1 MEGFREKATGLILK
15 LMIVVLLAFTIFI
28 MFNSLILNKK
38 NERFLPENAMNIY
51 IKAADEVSENKLQV
65 NWKYIAALDGVR
77 NKEDFSKANIEN
89 SKVLGKK
96 FLEISKSTKFKN
108 TNYRLLTL
116 DEVISKMS
124 FTEEEKKNVH
134 KYLDKLNNI
143 YPITPDEYKRQFID
157 ELIPI
162 SKELYDEYGILP
174 SVTIGQA
181 ILESDWGRS
190 ELSKKGN
197 NLFGIKATPSWQGKV
212 LNMETSENYN
222 DKIKDNFRY
231 YSSKEDSI
239 KDYANFLVKNK
250 RYRENKVFRAT
261 EYKTQAKAIEKA
273 GYSTKKDKDGN
284 LLYSSLLGKIIRE
297 YNLQLIDSKTQEE
310 ISKK

>member
-1 MEGFREKATGLILK
+1 MKKATGLILK
-15 LMIVVLLAFTIFI
+15 LMILVLLAFTIFI
-28 MFNSLILNKK
+28 IFNSLILNKTK
-38 NERFLPENAMNIY
+38 ERFLPENAMNIY

-65 NWKYIAALDGVR
+65 NWKYIAALDGVK
-77 NKEDFSKANIEN
+77 NKEDFSKANIED

-231 YSSKEDSI
+231 YSSKGDSI
-239 KDYANFLVKNK
+239 KDYANFLIKNK

-273 GYSTKKDKDGN
+273 GYSTKKDRDGN

>member
-1 MEGFREKATGLILK
+1 MKKATGLILK
-15 LMIVVLLAFTIFI
+15 LMILVLLAFTIFI

-65 NWKYIAALDGVR
+65 NWKYIAALDGVK
-77 NKEDFSKANIEN
+77 NKGDFSKANIED

-124 FTEEEKKNVH
+124 FTEEENKNVH

>member
-1 MEGFREKATGLILK
+1 MKKATGLILK
-15 LMIVVLLAFTIFI
+15 LMILVLLAFTIFI
-28 MFNSLILNKK
+28 IFNSLILNKTK
-38 NERFLPENAMNIY
+38 ERFLPENAMNIY

-65 NWKYIAALDGVR
+65 NWKYIAALDGVK
-77 NKEDFSKANIEN
+77 NKEDFSKANIED

-197 NLFGIKATPSWQGKV
+197 NLFGIKATLSWQGKV
-212 LNMETSENYN
+212 LNMETLENYN

>member
-1 MEGFREKATGLILK
+1 MKKITGLFLK
-15 LMIVVLLAFTIFI
+15 LILLVFTIFI
-28 MFNSLILNKK
+28 IFNSLILNKTK
-38 NERFLPENAMNIY
+38 ERFLPENAMNIY
-51 IKAADEVSENKLQV
+51 IRATDEVSENKLQV
-65 NWKYIAALDGVR
+65 NWKYIAALYAVKNEG
-77 NKEDFSKANIEN
+77 DFSKANIE
-89 SKVLGKK
+89 SAKTLGGS
-96 FLEISKSTKFKN
+96 FLEISKNRKFKN

-143 YPITPDEYKRQFID
+143 YPITPDEYKKQFID

-174 SVTIGQA
+174 SITIGQA

-231 YSSKEDSI
+231 YFSKEDSI

-310 ISKK
+310 ISRK

>member
-1 MEGFREKATGLILK
+1 MKKITGLFLK
-15 LMIVVLLAFTIFI
+15 LIILVLLVFTIFI
-28 MFNSLILNKK
+28 IFNSLILNKTK
-38 NERFLPENAMNIY
+38 ERFLPENAMNIY
-51 IKAADEVSENKLQV
+51 IRAADEVSENKLQV
-65 NWKYIAALDGVR
+65 NWKYIAALDAVKNEG
-77 NKEDFSKANIEN
+77 DFSKANIE
-89 SKVLGKK
+89 SAKTLGGS
-96 FLEISKSTKFKN
+96 FLEISKNRKFKN

-174 SVTIGQA
+174 SITIGQA

-212 LNMETSENYN
+212 LNMETSENYK

-297 YNLQLIDSKTQEE
+297 YNLQLIDSKTQEK
-310 ISKK
+310 ISRK

>member
-1 MEGFREKATGLILK
+1 MKKATGLILK
-15 LMIVVLLAFTIFI
+15 LTILVLLAFTIFI
-28 MFNSLILNKK
+28 IFNSLILNKK

-65 NWKYIAALDGVR
+65 NWKYIAALDGAK
-77 NKEDFSKANIEN
+77 NKEDFSKANIED

-116 DEVISKMS
+116 DEVISKIS

-197 NLFGIKATPSWQGKV
+197 NLFGIKATPSWQGKI

-231 YSSKEDSI
+231 YSSKENSI

>member
-1 MEGFREKATGLILK
+1 MKKATGLILK
-15 LMIVVLLAFTIFI
+15 LMILVLLAFTIFI
-28 MFNSLILNKK
+28 IFNSLILNKTK
-38 NERFLPENAMNIY
+38 ERFLPENAMNIY

-65 NWKYIAALDGVR
+65 NWKYIAALDGVK
-77 NKEDFSKANIEN
+77 NKEDFSKANIED

-124 FTEEEKKNVH
+124 FTEEENKNVH

-231 YSSKEDSI
+231 YSSKGDSI

>member
-1 MEGFREKATGLILK
+1 MKKATGLILK
-15 LMIVVLLAFTIFI
+15 LMILVLLAFTIFI

-65 NWKYIAALDGVR
+65 NWKYIAALDGVK
-77 NKEDFSKANIEN
+77 NKEDFSKANIED
-89 SKVLGKK
+89 SKVLGEK

-284 LLYSSLLGKIIRE
+284 LLYSSLLGK
-297 YNLQLIDSKTQEE
+297 L
-310 ISKK
+310 

>member
-1 MEGFREKATGLILK
+1 MKKITGLFLK
-15 LMIVVLLAFTIFI
+15 LMVLVLLVFTIFI
-28 MFNSLILNKK
+28 IFNSLILNKTK
-38 NERFLPENAMNIY
+38 ERFLPENAMNIY
-51 IKAADEVSENKLQV
+51 IRAADEVSENKLQV
-65 NWKYIAALDGVR
+65 NWKYIAALDAVKNEG
-77 NKEDFSKANIEN
+77 NFSKVNIE
-89 SKVLGKK
+89 SAKTLGKN
-96 FLEISKSTKFKN
+96 FLEISENRKFKN
-108 TNYRLLTL
+108 TDYRLLTL
-116 DEVISKMS
+116 DEVINRKS
-124 FTEEEKKNVH
+124 FSEEERKKVY

-143 YPITPDEYKRQFID
+143 YPITPDKYKAQFME

-162 SKELYDEYGILP
+162 SKELYNEYGILP
-174 SVTIGQA
+174 SITIGQA

-197 NLFGIKATPSWQGKV
+197 NLFGIKATPSWTGKV

-222 DKIKDNFRY
+222 DKIKDNFRQ

-239 KDYANFLVKNK
+239 KDYGDFLVKNK

-261 EYKTQAKAIEKA
+261 EYKTQSRAIERA

-284 LLYSSLLGKIIRE
+284 LLYSNLLGKIIRE

-310 ISKK
+310 ISKKMN

>member
-1 MEGFREKATGLILK
+1 MKKITGLFLK
-15 LMIVVLLAFTIFI
+15 LILLVLLVFTIFI
-28 MFNSLILNKK
+28 IFNSLILNKTK
-38 NERFLPENAMNIY
+38 ERFLPENAMNIY
-51 IKAADEVSENKLQV
+51 IRATDEVSENKLQV
-65 NWKYIAALDGVR
+65 NWKYIAALYAVKNEG
-77 NKEDFSKANIEN
+77 DFSKANIE
-89 SKVLGKK
+89 SAKTLGGS
-96 FLEISKSTKFKN
+96 FLEISKNRKFKN

-174 SVTIGQA
+174 SITIGQA

-231 YSSKEDSI
+231 YFSKEDSI

-310 ISKK
+310 ISRK

>member
-1 MEGFREKATGLILK
+1 MKKITGLFLK
-15 LMIVVLLAFTIFI
+15 LIILVLLVFTIFI
-28 MFNSLILNKK
+28 IFNSLILNETK
-38 NERFLPENAMNIY
+38 ERFLPENAMNIY
-51 IKAADEVSENKLQV
+51 IRATDEVSENKLQV
-65 NWKYIAALDGVR
+65 NWKYIAALYAVKNEG
-77 NKEDFSKANIEN
+77 DFSKANIE
-89 SKVLGKK
+89 SAKSLGGS
-96 FLEISKSTKFKN
+96 FLEISKNRKFKN

-124 FTEEEKKNVH
+124 FTEEEKKNAR

-143 YPITPDEYKRQFID
+143 YPIKPDEYKRQFID

-174 SVTIGQA
+174 SITIGQA

-231 YSSKEDSI
+231 YSSKEDSV

-310 ISKK
+310 ISRK

>member
-1 MEGFREKATGLILK
+1 MKKATGLILK
-15 LMIVVLLAFTIFI
+15 LMILVLLAFTIFI

-65 NWKYIAALDGVR
+65 NWKYIAALDGVK
-77 NKEDFSKANIEN
+77 NKEDFSKANIED

-162 SKELYDEYGILP
+162 SKKLYDEYGILP
-174 SVTIGQA
+174 SITIGQA

-212 LNMETSENYN
+212 LNMETLENYN

>member
-1 MEGFREKATGLILK
+1 MKKATGLILK
-15 LMIVVLLAFTIFI
+15 LMILVLLAFTIFI
-28 MFNSLILNKK
+28 IFNSLILNKTK
-38 NERFLPENAMNIY
+38 ERFLPENAMNIY

-65 NWKYIAALDGVR
+65 NWKYIAALDGVK
-77 NKEDFSKANIEN
+77 NKEDFSKANIED

-143 YPITPDEYKRQFID
+143 YSITPDEYKRQFID

-231 YSSKEDSI
+231 YSSKGDSI

-273 GYSTKKDKDGN
+273 GYSTKKDRDGN

>member
-1 MEGFREKATGLILK
+1 MKKATGLILK
-15 LMIVVLLAFTIFI
+15 LMILVLLAFTIFI
-28 MFNSLILNKK
+28 IFNSLILNKTK
-38 NERFLPENAMNIY
+38 ERFLPENAMNIY

-65 NWKYIAALDGVR
+65 NWKYIAALDGVK
-77 NKEDFSKANIEN
+77 NKEDFSKANIED

-231 YSSKEDSI
+231 YSSKGDSI

>member
-1 MEGFREKATGLILK
+1 MIL
-15 LMIVVLLAFTIFI
+15 VLLAFTIFI

-65 NWKYIAALDGVR
+65 NWKYIAALDGVK
-77 NKEDFSKANIEN
+77 NKEDFSKANIED
-89 SKVLGKK
+89 SKVLGEK

>member
-1 MEGFREKATGLILK
+1 MKKIVGLFLK
-15 LMIVVLLAFTIFI
+15 VIISSLLVFTIFI
-28 MFNSLILNKK
+28 IFSLVTLNKTK
-38 NERFLPENAMNIY
+38 EGFLPENAMNIY

-65 NWKYIAALDGVR
+65 NWKYIAALDAVKNEG
-77 NKEDFSKANIEN
+77 DFSKVNIE
-89 SKVLGKK
+89 SAKVLGKS
-96 FLEISKSTKFKN
+96 FLEISENRKFKN

-116 DEVISKMS
+116 DEVINRKS
-124 FTEEEKKNVH
+124 FSEDEKKNAY
-134 KYLDKLNNI
+134 KYLDKLDDV
-143 YPITPDEYKRQFID
+143 YPITPDKYKTQFI
-157 ELIPI
+157 EKLIPT
-162 SKELYDEYGILP
+162 SKQLYDEYGILP
-174 SVTIGQA
+174 SIAIGQA

-239 KDYANFLVKNK
+239 KDYANFLVNNK
-250 RYRENKVFRAT
+250 RYRENRVFRAT
-261 EYKTQAKAIEKA
+261 EYKTQAKFIENA

-297 YNLQLIDSKTQEE
+297 YNLQLIDSKTQED
-310 ISKK
+310 ISK

>member
-1 MEGFREKATGLILK
+1 MKKATGLILK
-15 LMIVVLLAFTIFI
+15 LMILVLLAFTIFI

-65 NWKYIAALDGVR
+65 NWKYIAALDGVK
-77 NKEDFSKANIEN
+77 NKEDFSKANIED
-89 SKVLGKK
+89 SKVLGEK

-231 YSSKEDSI
+231 YSSKENSI

-297 YNLQLIDSKTQEE
+297 YNLQLIDSKTQEK
-310 ISKK
+310 ISKNCRY

>member
-1 MEGFREKATGLILK
+1 MRKITGLILK
-15 LMIVVLLAFTIFI
+15 LIILVLLAFTIFI
-28 MFNSLILNKK
+28 IFNSLTLNKTK
-38 NERFLPENAMNIY
+38 ERFLPENAMNIY

-65 NWKYIAALDGVR
+65 NWKYIAALDAVKNEG
-77 NKEDFSKANIEN
+77 DFSKANIE
-89 SKVLGKK
+89 SAKTLGES
-96 FLEISKSTKFKN
+96 FLEISKNRKFKN
-108 TNYRLLTL
+108 TNYRLLNL
-116 DEVISKMS
+116 DEVINKKS
-124 FTEEEKKNVH
+124 FSEEERKKVY

-143 YPITPDEYKRQFID
+143 YPITPDEYKRQFIN

-162 SKELYDEYGILP
+162 SKKLYDEYGILP

-197 NLFGIKATPSWQGKV
+197 NLFGIKATPSWTGKI

-231 YSSKEDSI
+231 YSSKDDSI

-261 EYKTQAKAIEKA
+261 EYKTQARAIERA

-284 LLYSSLLGKIIRE
+284 LLYSNLLGKIIRE

>member
-1 MEGFREKATGLILK
+1 MKKATGLILK
-15 LMIVVLLAFTIFI
+15 LMILVLLAFTIFI
-28 MFNSLILNKK
+28 IFNSLILNKTK
-38 NERFLPENAMNIY
+38 ERFLPENAMNIY

-65 NWKYIAALDGVR
+65 NWKYIAALDGVK
-77 NKEDFSKANIEN
+77 NKEDFSKANIED

-231 YSSKEDSI
+231 YSSKGDSI

-273 GYSTKKDKDGN
+273 GIVLKKIGMVIYYIVVCLEK
-284 LLYSSLLGKIIRE
+284 L
-297 YNLQLIDSKTQEE
+297 
-310 ISKK
+310 

>member
-1 MEGFREKATGLILK
+1 MKKATGLILK
-15 LMIVVLLAFTIFI
+15 LMILVLLAFTIFI
-28 MFNSLILNKK
+28 IFNSLILNKTK
-38 NERFLPENAMNIY
+38 ERFLPENAMNIY

-65 NWKYIAALDGVR
+65 NWKYIAALDGVK
-77 NKEDFSKANIEN
+77 NKEDFSKANIED

-143 YPITPDEYKRQFID
+143 YSITPDEYKRQFID

-231 YSSKEDSI
+231 YSSKGDSI

-273 GYSTKKDKDGN
+273 GYSTKKDRDGN
-284 LLYSSLLGKIIRE
+284 LLYSSLLGK
-297 YNLQLIDSKTQEE
+297 L
-310 ISKK
+310 

>member
-1 MEGFREKATGLILK
+1 MKKITGLFLK
-15 LMIVVLLAFTIFI
+15 LIILVLLVFTIFI
-28 MFNSLILNKK
+28 IFNSLILNKTK
-38 NERFLPENAMNIY
+38 ERFLPENAMNIY
-51 IKAADEVSENKLQV
+51 IRATDEVSENKLQV
-65 NWKYIAALDGVR
+65 NWKYIAALYAVK
-77 NKEDFSKANIEN
+77 NEEDFSKANIE
-89 SKVLGKK
+89 SAKSLGGS
-96 FLEISKSTKFKN
+96 FLEISKNRKFKN

-124 FTEEEKKNVH
+124 FTEEEKKNAH

-143 YPITPDEYKRQFID
+143 YPIKPDEYKRQFID

-174 SVTIGQA
+174 SITIGQA

-231 YSSKEDSI
+231 YSSKEDSV

-310 ISKK
+310 ISRK

>member
-1 MEGFREKATGLILK
+1 MKKATGLILK
-15 LMIVVLLAFTIFI
+15 LMILVLLAFTIFI
-28 MFNSLILNKK
+28 IFNSLILNKTK
-38 NERFLPENAMNIY
+38 ERFLPENAMNIY

-65 NWKYIAALDGVR
+65 NWKYIAALDGVK
-77 NKEDFSKANIEN
+77 NKEDFSKANIED

-231 YSSKEDSI
+231 YSSKGDSI

-273 GYSTKKDKDGN
+273 GYSTKKDRDGN

>member
-1 MEGFREKATGLILK
+1 MKKATGLILK
-15 LMIVVLLAFTIFI
+15 LMILVLLAFTIFI

-65 NWKYIAALDGVR
+65 NWKYMAALDGVK
-77 NKEDFSKANIEN
+77 NKEDFSKANIED

-231 YSSKEDSI
+231 YSSKKDSI

-297 YNLQLIDSKTQEE
+297 YNLQLIDSKIQEE

>member
-1 MEGFREKATGLILK
+1 MKKATGLILK
-15 LMIVVLLAFTIFI
+15 LMILVLLAFTIFI
-28 MFNSLILNKK
+28 IFNSLILNKTK
-38 NERFLPENAMNIY
+38 ERFLPESAMNIY

-65 NWKYIAALDGVR
+65 NWKYIAALDGVK
-77 NKEDFSKANIEN
+77 NKEDFSKANIED

-197 NLFGIKATPSWQGKV
+197 NLFGIKATPSWQGKA

-231 YSSKEDSI
+231 YSSKGDSI

-297 YNLQLIDSKTQEE
+297 YNLQLIDSKTQER
-310 ISKK
+310 

>member
-1 MEGFREKATGLILK
+1 MKKATGLILK
-15 LMIVVLLAFTIFI
+15 LMILVLLAFTIFI

-38 NERFLPENAMNIY
+38 NERFLPENAMNVY

-65 NWKYIAALDGVR
+65 NWKYIAALDGVK

-108 TNYRLLTL
+108 TNYRLFTL

>member
-1 MEGFREKATGLILK
+1 MKKITGLFLK
-15 LMIVVLLAFTIFI
+15 LIILVLLVFTIFI
-28 MFNSLILNKK
+28 IFNSLILNKK
-38 NERFLPENAMNIY
+38 KERFLPESAMNIY
-51 IKAADEVSENKLQV
+51 IRAADEVSENKLQV
-65 NWKYIAALDGVR
+65 NWKYIAALNVVKNEG
-77 NKEDFSKANIEN
+77 DFSKANIE
-89 SKVLGKK
+89 SAKSLGRS
-96 FLEISKSTKFKN
+96 FLEISKNRKFKN

-143 YPITPDEYKRQFID
+143 YPITPDEYKKQFID
-157 ELIPI
+157 ELMPI

-239 KDYANFLVKNK
+239 KDYGNFLVKNK

-310 ISKK
+310 ISRK

>member
-1 MEGFREKATGLILK
+1 MKKATGLILK
-15 LMIVVLLAFTIFI
+15 LMILVLLAFTIFI
-28 MFNSLILNKK
+28 MFNSLILNKTK
-38 NERFLPENAMNIY
+38 ERFLPENAMNIY

-65 NWKYIAALDGVR
+65 NWKYMAALDGVK
-77 NKEDFSKANIEN
+77 NKEDFSKANIED

-134 KYLDKLNNI
+134 KYLEKLNNI
-143 YPITPDEYKRQFID
+143 YPITPDEYKRQFIN

-273 GYSTKKDKDGN
+273 GYSTKRDKDGN

-310 ISKK
+310 ISRK

>member
-1 MEGFREKATGLILK
+1 MKKATGLILK
-15 LMIVVLLAFTIFI
+15 LMILVLLAFTIFI
-28 MFNSLILNKK
+28 IFNSLILNKTK
-38 NERFLPENAMNIY
+38 ERFLPENAMNIY

-65 NWKYIAALDGVR
+65 NWKYIAALDGVK
-77 NKEDFSKANIEN
+77 NKEDFSKVNIED

-231 YSSKEDSI
+231 YSSKGDSI

>member
-1 MEGFREKATGLILK
+1 MKKATGLILK
-15 LMIVVLLAFTIFI
+15 LMILVLLAFTIFI

-65 NWKYIAALDGVR
+65 NWKYIAALDGVK

>member
-1 MEGFREKATGLILK
+1 MKKATGLILK
-15 LMIVVLLAFTIFI
+15 LMILVLLAFTIFI

-65 NWKYIAALDGVR
+65 NWKYIAALDGVK
-77 NKEDFSKANIEN
+77 NKEDFSKANIED
-89 SKVLGKK
+89 SKVLGEK

-231 YSSKEDSI
+231 YSSKGDSI

>member
-1 MEGFREKATGLILK
+1 MKKATGLILK
-15 LMIVVLLAFTIFI
+15 LMILVLLAFTIFI
-28 MFNSLILNKK
+28 IFNSLILNKTK
-38 NERFLPENAMNIY
+38 ERFLPENAMNIY

-65 NWKYIAALDGVR
+65 NWKYIAALDGAK
-77 NKEDFSKANIEN
+77 NKEDFSKANIED

-231 YSSKEDSI
+231 YSSKGDSI

-250 RYRENKVFRAT
+250 RYRKNKVFRAT

>member
-1 MEGFREKATGLILK
+1 MKKATGLILK
-15 LMIVVLLAFTIFI
+15 LMILVLLAFTIFI

-38 NERFLPENAMNIY
+38 NERFLPENAMNVY

-65 NWKYIAALDGVR
+65 NWKYIAALDGVK

-108 TNYRLLTL
+108 TNYRLFTL

-143 YPITPDEYKRQFID
+143 YPITADEYKRQFID

>member
-1 MEGFREKATGLILK
+1 MKKATGLILK
-15 LMIVVLLAFTIFI
+15 LMILVLLAFTIFI
-28 MFNSLILNKK
+28 IFNSLILNKTK
-38 NERFLPENAMNIY
+38 ERFLPESAMNIY

-65 NWKYIAALDGVR
+65 NWKYIAALDGVK
-77 NKEDFSKANIEN
+77 NKEDFSKANIED

-197 NLFGIKATPSWQGKV
+197 NLFGIKATPSWQGKA

-231 YSSKEDSI
+231 YSSKGDSI